1 MIYVKI
7 IHLTLMAD
15 TVKMDKIVEEGLLY
29 DFYGP
34 LLTKRQKQI
43 YEKVVYEDLTLGE
56 ISQAEGISRQAVYDI
71 VSRSTRLMRSYEEKL
86 GMIER
91 FMSIRTLTDRLDESA
106 DSESDIS
113 VLKQRIHE
121 IAGMIKKDSF

>member
-1 MIYVKI
+1 
-7 IHLTLMAD
+7 MAD

-56 ISQAEGISRQAVYDI
+56 ISQAELRMEYYQ
-71 VSRSTRLMRSYEEKL
+71 
-86 GMIER
+86 
-91 FMSIRTLTDRLDESA
+91 
-106 DSESDIS
+106 
-113 VLKQRIHE
+113 
-121 IAGMIKKDSF
+121 

>member
-1 MIYVKI
+1 
-7 IHLTLMAD
+7 MAD

-56 ISQAEGISRQAVYDI
+56 ISQAEGISRQAVYDM

-91 FMSIRTLTDRLDESA
+91 FMAIRALTDRLDESA
-106 DSESDIS
+106 DSENDITA
-113 VLKQRIHE
+113 LRQKIHE